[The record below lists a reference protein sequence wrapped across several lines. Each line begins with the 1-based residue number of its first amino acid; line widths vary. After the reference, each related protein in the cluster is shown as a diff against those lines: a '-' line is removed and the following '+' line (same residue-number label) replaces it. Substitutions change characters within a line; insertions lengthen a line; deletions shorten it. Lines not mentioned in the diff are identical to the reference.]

1 MLLPIFAEFE
11 RDMYAMR
18 EEKQALTN
26 DILCDHYLEL
36 NKKYFGKNVV
46 VDDKIKYEWMRIPHF
61 YYGFYVYKYA
71 TGLSCACYIVDGI
84 LNNKKDALKNY
95 LKFLTTG
102 GSMYPVDELKVA
114 GVDITKPEV
123 IESAINMFND
133 TIEEFKS
140 LLNK

>member
-1 MLLPIFAEFE
+1 M
-11 RDMYAMR
+11 
-18 EEKQALTN
+18 
-26 DILCDHYLEL
+26 
-36 NKKYFGKNVV
+36 
-46 VDDKIKYEWMRIPHF
+46 
-61 YYGFYVYKYA
+61 
-71 TGLSCACYIVDGI
+71 
-84 LNNKKDALKNY
+84 NNKKDALKNY